1 MDSAYTSCDVVVPN
15 KYVCDVKLTQQYSE
29 TLCSK
34 DKTGHGNY
42 GYDQGGMWVDKG
54 CRGEFE
60 VALCGKLLLLIYFF
74 FIFIYY

>member
-1 MDSAYTSCDVVVPN
+1 MDSAYASCDVVVPN

-34 DKTGHGNY
+34 DTTGHGNY
-42 GYDQGGMWVDKG
+42 GYDQGAMWVDKG

-60 VALCGKLLLLIYFF
+60 VALCGNCSYYYQFQLIFF
-74 FIFIYY
+74 